1 MGVGSG
7 KGPAEWR
14 EDGNHREREISRVR
28 CFTYPFP
35 HCPQNTQ
42 CKYSSLFSTYV
53 LKIPN
58 WVPPPTLSLQ
68 LVTHTQTRTHTHTHT
83 HPFHLL
89 SLKNDDIY
97 NQRALPVCTAK
108 AKINAEGWCNV
119 AAEQRDQNTRWS
131 AGGKAK
137 KYVCAWS
144 LHKSP

>member
-1 MGVGSG
+1 MGSG

-14 EDGNHREREISRVR
+14 EDGNHRQREISRVR

-35 HCPQNTQ
+35 HTPKTHSVNTLLCSTPMFLKFQ
-42 CKYSSLFSTYV
+42 IELPHPLSASNYS
-53 LKIPN
+53 
-58 WVPPPTLSLQ
+58 
-68 LVTHTQTRTHTHTHT
+68 HTHTHTHT
-83 HPFHLL
+83 DPFHLL

-97 NQRALPVCTAK
+97 NQCALPVCAAK